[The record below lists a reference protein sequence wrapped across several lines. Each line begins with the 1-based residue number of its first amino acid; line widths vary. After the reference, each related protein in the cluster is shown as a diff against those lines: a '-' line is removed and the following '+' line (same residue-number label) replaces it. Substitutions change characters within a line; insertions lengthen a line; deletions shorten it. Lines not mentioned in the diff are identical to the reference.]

1 MKKTP
6 IAAEIARLNL
16 TQAEAAEL
24 LGVSPKSVTKYAS
37 GERTAPAN
45 FKEMLSLSAYPSR
58 LVMVKRIR
66 AKIAELEATLPKYAA
81 LEDAASITLYIAKFA
96 ELETMK
102 NLLEK

>member
-66 AKIAELEATLPKYAA
+66 AKIAALKSSLPKYEA
-81 LEDAASITLYIAKFA
+81 LDDAHSLSLCIAKYG
-96 ELETMK
+96 ELDTLETILAK
-102 NLLEK
+102 